1 MSLLEYMSFDV
12 SWFTTTEGL
21 LITIGV
27 VVALIGM
34 IGFIVCGKK
43 SSPETV
49 DVKNDEN
56 KDDKPLPQVEP
67 TVVNSEAPKVEEVK
81 TESNEAPLNVPT
93 ENVAVKEEPV
103 VTNVNP
109 VEAPTPSVNDV
120 ESVSTPSVTDQPANP
135 VGPSEEVIL
144 EPAKAVEMPVANET
158 NQNNQVNQTNQTVA
172 QPSEPVVNPTPTV
185 AIYGGANPQVSVAP
199 VEEPRQV
206 YGGANPLENTGA
218 LPRVQTMAP
227 IETLV
232 IDEPVREEKVEVKP
246 VEAVEQPVAP
256 SSVTVVQPNVNP
268 QVVEP
273 VLTATPKTD
282 VETLEF

>member
-49 DVKNDEN
+49 EEN
-56 KDDKPLPQVEP
+56 KGEDKKEDSLPKVEP
-67 TVVNSEAPKVEEVK
+67 SVVNSETPKVEEVK
-81 TESNEAPLNVPT
+81 IENNEVPVNGST
-93 ENVAVKEEPV
+93 VNAEVKEEV
-103 VTNVNP
+103 VTSAVNP
-109 VEAPTPSVNDV
+109 VEAPMPSVNNV
-120 ESVSTPSVTDQPANP
+120 EPVSAPSVNNQMASP
-135 VGPSEEVIL
+135 VAPSEEVIL
-144 EPAKAVEMPVANET
+144 EPAKTVEMPA
-158 NQNNQVNQTNQTVA
+158 VNQTVV

-185 AIYGGANPQVSVAP
+185 AIYGGANPQVNVATP
-199 VEEPRQV
+199 EEPRQV

-232 IDEPVREEKVEVKP
+232 INEPVMEEKVEVKP
-246 VEAVEQPVAP
+246 VEAVEQPVTP
-256 SSVTVVQPNVNP
+256 SAVTVIQPDVKP
-268 QVVEP
+268 QAAEP
-273 VLTATPKTD
+273 VLTATPKNN